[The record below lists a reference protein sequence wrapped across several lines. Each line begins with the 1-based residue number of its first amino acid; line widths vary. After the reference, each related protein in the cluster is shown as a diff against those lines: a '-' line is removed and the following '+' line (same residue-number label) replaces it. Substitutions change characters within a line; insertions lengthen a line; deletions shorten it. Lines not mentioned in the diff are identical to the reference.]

1 MFEEGRNKTCDE
13 HLLKM
18 KYVTQNNKQEYVY
31 I

>member
-1 MFEEGRNKTCDE
+1 MVEEGRDKSCDE

-18 KYVTQNNKQEYVY
+18 KCVTQNNKQEYMY